1 LYDQPF
7 LRRLVKFV
15 LSFVQ
20 STNFTALT
28 CVKMKLDSRIL
39 KVNVDRHTKCRGA
52 HPTRVDCMR

>member
-1 LYDQPF
+1 
-7 LRRLVKFV
+7 VKFV